1 LSLLIASIN
10 SLLPGNL
17 DKAFIS
23 SFKWSLALEA
33 NPLVYKETFSSSGYS
48 LLDLLRGFFFSSSG
62 FFCLSFLS
70 LGRLSFFTTG
80 APGKIPGG
88 SFIGSGSLVSSN
100 LKLTE

>member
-1 LSLLIASIN
+1 MSLLIASIN

-23 SFKWSLALEA
+23 LPRWSLALEA
-33 NPLVYKETFSSSGYS
+33 NPLVYKETFSSSGYW
-48 LLDLLRGFFFSSSG
+48 LLDRSFFFSSSG
-62 FFCLSFLS
+62 FIGLSFLS
-70 LGRLSFFTTG
+70 LGRLSFFTTRV
-80 APGKIPGG
+80 PGKIPGE